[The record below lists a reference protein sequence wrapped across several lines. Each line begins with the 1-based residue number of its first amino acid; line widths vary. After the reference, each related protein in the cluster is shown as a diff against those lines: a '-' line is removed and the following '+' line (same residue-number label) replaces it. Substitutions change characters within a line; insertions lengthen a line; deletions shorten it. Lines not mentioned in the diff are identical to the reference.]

1 MASNMDLTTDCLE
14 ALHQKVLILSAEYEH
29 FHKVRLLPDAGKR
42 SGRYEITDYP
52 YIAQDVLKILDQVRA
67 GGTPNAIDKSVDSL
81 RGLPADE
88 LASVLE
94 RGVVTLS
101 SQEKVQ
107 FTQKLLGFA
116 CSITTKKI
124 LFLAAS
130 CVGAYFAMDQR
141 VGGSAIEQS
150 GKYFQGVFEQVNEK
164 VRETLWRPV
173 ANTSLDNY
181 QKFVSKVSGP
191 AAKSLVYNTKEAE
204 LLGVFSGGI
213 QTNLAWALG
222 IDGSR
227 FPDAVNH
234 EVLKTQKKKL
244 DELAAQSAQPKAEFS
259 TKLLEVLLDSDQNL
273 NPAFKNVSLNV
284 SELKESVH
292 TVYTTDLVPRKR
304 SSEDIEA
311 DTVANR
317 LIFRHVLQ
325 GTYDDAAID
334 SMLGQPSA
342 SILKRITDNEKKF
355 SASLVSDYD
364 SFAQVSMTRKKW
376 SLFNAPATILSL
388 LRGSLGDPKYSDS
401 EWAVAA
407 GDTLRPGEDAGH
419 LLHDALGKHRPDMR
433 NQQIHELATTSRRM
447 QHGDESRQLAIFHMR
462 LLEIAWNRIDKLQNP
477 IENELKKYTA
487 QLLRFVHI
495 ANQESLFALTDIP
508 MNLPQEAMD
517 ALGYRYLG
525 EEDSDPYQLRATL
538 TPADKELVY
547 QCIGTVSLY
556 DYTLWDPDL
565 VNRFDTILAAGVGT
579 YLFGGIGAGLV
590 AFQTAIG
597 EMKSR
602 VYRYYQEQKRFAFG
616 QFSDKDWMNGE
627 ILPVVKTERFD
638 FTTVPLNVKK
648 PQQNALAPFNQ
659 PFQK

>member
-1 MASNMDLTTDCLE
+1 MDLTTDCLE

-42 SGRYEITDYP
+42 SGRYEITEYP
-52 YIAQDVLKILDQVRA
+52 YIAQDVKKILEQVRA

-81 RGLPADE
+81 SVLPSDE

-94 RGVVTLS
+94 RGVVTFT

-107 FTQKLLGFA
+107 FTQRLLSLA

-124 LFLAAS
+124 LLLAAS
-130 CVGAYFAMDQR
+130 CVGAYFAMDQTA
-141 VGGSAIEQS
+141 GGSAIEQS
-150 GKYFQGVFEQVNEK
+150 GKYFQGVFQQVNEK

-181 QKFVSKVSGP
+181 QKLVSKASGP
-191 AAKSLVYNTKEAE
+191 AAKALVYNTKEAE

-227 FPDAVNH
+227 FPDAGNH
-234 EVLKTQKKKL
+234 EVLKTQKQKL
-244 DELAAQSAQPKAEFS
+244 DNLAAQSSQPKAEFS

-273 NPAFKNVSLNV
+273 NPTFKNVSLNT
-284 SELKESVH
+284 SELKESVR
-292 TVYTTDLVPRKR
+292 TVYNTTDLVPRQR
-304 SSEDIEA
+304 SAEDIEA

-317 LIFRHVLQ
+317 LIFKHVLQ
-325 GTYDDAAID
+325 GTYNDSVID

-342 SILKRITDNEKKF
+342 NILKRITENEKKF

-364 SFAQVSMTRKKW
+364 SFAQVSMPLKKW

-401 EWAVAA
+401 EWAVQA
-407 GDTLRPGEDAGH
+407 GDTFRSGEDAGH

-433 NQQIHELATTSRRM
+433 NQQIHELATASRKM
-447 QHGDESRQLAIFHMR
+447 QQADESRQLAIFYMR
-462 LLEIAWNRIDKLQNP
+462 LLEIAWHRIDKLNNP

-495 ANQESLFALTDIP
+495 ANQESLFALTNIP
-508 MNLPQEAMD
+508 MSLPQEAMN
-517 ALGYRYLG
+517 ALGYHYLG
-525 EEDSDPYQLRATL
+525 EEDLDPYRLRANL
-538 TPADKELVY
+538 TTADKELVH

-565 VNRFDTILAAGVGT
+565 VNRFDTIITAGVGT
-579 YLFGGIGAGLV
+579 YLFGGIGAGLA

-597 EMKSR
+597 EMKTR

-627 ILPVVKTERFD
+627 ILPIVKNEKFN
-638 FTTVPLNVKK
+638 FNTVPLNVAEK
-648 PQQNALAPFNQ
+648 PQHNALAPFNQ